1 MRHFQ
6 NSRDRLAKILQQ
18 LIYTLALRIAAGE
31 CRNLASEPA
40 RGFFVNH
47 DGKRAHIDRLQRL
60 GLNKP
65 LPVVTARC
73 SAELFRVIVRHH

>member
-1 MRHFQ
+1 MRRFQ

-31 CRNLASEPA
+31 YRNLTPEPA
-40 RGFFVNH
+40 GGFFVNH
-47 DGKRAHIDRLQRL
+47 DGKRTHIDRVQRV

-65 LPVVTARC
+65 LPAVTAR
-73 SAELFRVIVRHH
+73 